1 MPDTTTDYARGFR
14 AGIEA
19 TERLRRYVEMRGQ
32 QRGSDDVIHTIHGG
46 TEHEVELRLS
56 DLVSVLAP
64 AAPEP
69 SEDEKAYLRDQTCI
83 LRKGKNGDTVICGQ
97 SVVEGHLRQGYQF
110 DWKATDEARARDRAA
125 LAAAGRV

>member
-1 MPDTTTDYARGFR
+1 MTDYARGFR

-19 TERLRRYVEMRGQ
+19 ATQAVQKQADSIGAWDTN
-32 QRGSDDVIHTIHGG
+32 GSNLLTTVVIPAI
-46 TEHEVELRLS
+46 RA
-56 DLVSVLAP
+56 LAP
-64 AAPEP
+64 AAPEL

-125 LAAAGRV
+125 LAAMKGEG